1 MKKRWRVAAQ
11 LTSDVDRELTAFS
24 PILRQL
30 LYNRGICDSGSASDY
45 LNATGS
51 LHDPFL
57 LLGMEKTVA
66 RLWEAIDQRQP
77 VTVYGD
83 FDVDGVTATTLMV
96 QAINELGGSARGYIP
111 NRFEEGYGLNMDAVE
126 QLKQEG
132 CRLLLTVDCGIRS
145 PREVAHAH
153 KLGMD
158 VIISDHHEPRDA
170 LPGAIAVICPKQIGD
185 TYPEKNLAGVGLA
198 YKIVEVLVSSRT
210 SQHLQVQN
218 WLDLVALGTV
228 SDVVPLTGENRSLV
242 RAGLAQLREGKR
254 PGLRTLALAAGI
266 QPQNLT
272 ARDIGFLLGP
282 RLNAAGRLETAREA
296 YELLMA
302 DDLSTAGILAQV
314 LDNQN
319 TQRQELTRQM
329 VEIAERQSVS
339 DDVKLIFSTDPSFN
353 MGIVGLVASRLVE
366 VYYRP
371 AIVGAVDGI
380 FTRASCRSIPEFHIT
395 RALDECAEMMERHG
409 GHAMAAGFTIRTD
422 RLEALRERL
431 AGIAHRELETQDLL
445 PILNADMEFALSELH
460 PRILSDIE
468 TLEPTGMDNPG
479 AIFIS
484 RGVQVLRYKKIGK
497 QDHHLRLT
505 VSDGRVAFDAVAF
518 RQGHLADA
526 MPERLDILY
535 AYEQNNYMG
544 RSTLQLNIRD
554 MKPAGE
560 PD

>member
-1 MKKRWRVAAQ
+1 MAASLKKRWSVADQPPA
-11 LTSDVDRELTAFS
+11 DVDRELTAYS
-24 PILRQL
+24 PVLRQL
-30 LYNRGICDSGSASDY
+30 LYNRGICDTTSASDY

-57 LLGMEKTVA
+57 LLGMEKTAA

-83 FDVDGVTATTLMV
+83 FDADGVTATALMV
-96 QAINELGGSARGYIP
+96 QAINQLGGTARGYIP

-126 QLKQEG
+126 QLSQES

-145 PREVAHAH
+145 PREVAHAY

-170 LPGAIAVICPKQIGD
+170 LPEAIAVICPKQLD
-185 TYPEKNLAGVGLA
+185 DNYPEKNLAGVGLE
-198 YKIVEVLVSSRT
+198 YKIVVALVSTRT

-218 WLDLVALGTV
+218 WLDLVAVGTV
-228 SDVVPLTGENRSLV
+228 SDVVTLTGENRSLV
-242 RAGLAQLREGKR
+242 RAGLARLREGKR

-282 RLNAAGRLETAREA
+282 RLNAAGRLETARDA

-319 TQRQELTRQM
+319 AQRQELTRQM

-339 DDVKLIFSTDPSFN
+339 DDAKLIFSTDPGFN
-353 MGIVGLVASRLVE
+353 MGIVGLVASRLSE
-366 VYYRP
+366 TFYLP
-371 AIVGAVDGI
+371 AIVGAVDGE

-395 RALDECAEMMERHG
+395 RALDECSEMMERHG

-431 AGIAHRELETQDLL
+431 TGIAHRELADQELA
-445 PILNADMEFALSELH
+445 PILRADMEFALSEL
-460 PRILSDIE
+460 PRSSLSEIE
-468 TLEPTGMDNPG
+468 
-479 AIFIS
+479 A
-484 RGVQVLRYKKIGK
+484 
-497 QDHHLRLT
+497 
-505 VSDGRVAFDAVAF
+505 
-518 RQGHLADA
+518 
-526 MPERLDILY
+526 
-535 AYEQNNYMG
+535 
-544 RSTLQLNIRD
+544 
-554 MKPAGE
+554 
-560 PD
+560 